1 VLRCAGERRSV
12 HVPDAIGVQKRES
25 GVLIEMT
32 KHLLESGPIRQA
44 GVRRLKAHALVWR
57 GEE

>member
-1 VLRCAGERRSV
+1 VVRCAGERQSV

-25 GVLIEMT
+25 GALIEMT
-32 KHLLESGPIRQA
+32 KHPLESVPMRQA

>member
-1 VLRCAGERRSV
+1 MFRTQSEFRN
-12 HVPDAIGVQKRES
+12 RES

-32 KHLLESGPIRQA
+32 KHPLESGPMRQA
-44 GVRRLKAHALVWR
+44 GVRRLKTHALAWR